1 MAGDY
6 TGSQEGYFSYGAGG
20 AGGIN
25 QPGALLFLAWSLRD
39 IRATPDAIPAWPLGG
54 VIGCVVLTFCSAL
67 TGVQHLSLRAAFH
80 LENILRSRLARKALQ
95 LPPGVLQQMGS
106 GSVAKVMLDDVKSLH
121 IFVADS
127 TPLYARAIIMPLA
140 TIVILF
146 WLDWRLA
153 IATLGVL
160 AFGSVVL
167 VLARQRSEDMAQ
179 RYHKAREQV
188 SAAVIEFVQ
197 AMPVV
202 RTFDSGSTS
211 FLRYQRALEEWVDV
225 LKTWYRKAG
234 FSARF
239 SFSIL
244 NPLPDPVCPDLVG
257 IRPCCTMAVSILS
270 RGWPFYCWAAEWPKP

>member
-1 MAGDY
+1 MSSQSSNTESLSRFPLWQVITPVRRKVILAMAL
-6 TGSQEGYFSYGAGG
+6 AGL
-20 AGGIN
+20 AALTSL
-25 QPGALLFLAWSLRD
+25 GALLFLAWSLRD

-54 VIGCVVLTFCSAL
+54 VIGCVVLTF
-67 TGVQHLSLRAAFH
+67 VLRLQAFNTSHYAAFH
-80 LENILRSRLARKALQ
+80 LENSLRSRLARKALQ

-188 SAAVIEFVQ
+188 SAAVIEFAQ

-211 FLRYQRALEEWVDV
+211 FFALS
-225 LKTWYRKAG
+225 T
-234 FSARF
+234 
-239 SFSIL
+239 
-244 NPLPDPVCPDLVG
+244 
-257 IRPCCTMAVSILS
+257 RP
-270 RGWPFYCWAAEWPKP
+270 

>member
-1 MAGDY
+1 M
-6 TGSQEGYFSYGAGG
+6 
-20 AGGIN
+20 
-25 QPGALLFLAWSLRD
+25 
-39 IRATPDAIPAWPLGG
+39 
-54 VIGCVVLTFCSAL
+54 IGCVVLTF
-67 TGVQHLSLRAAFH
+67 VLRLQAFNTSHYAAFH

-121 IFVADS
+121 IFVVGS

-160 AFGSVVL
+160 AFGSVIL
-167 VLARQRSEDMAQ
+167 VLARQRSENMAQ

-211 FLRYQRALEEWVDV
+211 FCAINAPLKSGSMCSKPGIAKPVFQRV
-225 LKTWYRKAG
+225 
-234 FSARF
+234 FPSRF
-239 SFSIL
+239 
-244 NPLPDPVCPDLVG
+244 
-257 IRPCCTMAVSILS
+257 
-270 RGWPFYCWAAEWPKP
+270 

>member
-54 VIGCVVLTFCSAL
+54 VIGCVVLTF
-67 TGVQHLSLRAAFH
+67 VLRLQAFNTSHYAAFH

-225 LKTWYRKAG
+225 LKTWYRKAV
-234 FSARF
+234 FQRVFPSRF
-239 SFSIL
+239 
-244 NPLPDPVCPDLVG
+244 
-257 IRPCCTMAVSILS
+257 
-270 RGWPFYCWAAEWPKP
+270 

>member
-1 MAGDY
+1 M
-6 TGSQEGYFSYGAGG
+6 
-20 AGGIN
+20 
-25 QPGALLFLAWSLRD
+25 
-39 IRATPDAIPAWPLGG
+39 
-54 VIGCVVLTFCSAL
+54 IGCVVLTF
-67 TGVQHLSLRAAFH
+67 VLRLQAFNTSHYAAFH

-211 FLRYQRALEEWVDV
+211 FLRYQRALEEWGDV
-225 LKTWYRKAG
+225 LKPGITKPVFQRV
-234 FSARF
+234 FPSRF
-239 SFSIL
+239 
-244 NPLPDPVCPDLVG
+244 
-257 IRPCCTMAVSILS
+257 
-270 RGWPFYCWAAEWPKP
+270 